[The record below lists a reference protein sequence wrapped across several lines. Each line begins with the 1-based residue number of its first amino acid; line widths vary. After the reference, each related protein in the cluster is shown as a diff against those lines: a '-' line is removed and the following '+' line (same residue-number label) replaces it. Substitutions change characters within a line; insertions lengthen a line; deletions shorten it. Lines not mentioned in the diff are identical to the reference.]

1 MQARQELR
9 VAQLSALFRT
19 FPHDIARQV
28 FRLVEDETRADDLAL
43 SKLLKHQARI
53 EVFEIFRALR
63 TVGNQLAVREC
74 EAQGDIFGASRF
86 SHRVQQISAATV
98 ARSIRWPELSRHE
111 RARLAGVP
119 GVSLSLGTRYAIASP
134 EDLEPGARLTFDCFA
149 RRFIRAHVANLRTPR
164 FLRGM
169 WSRDGA
175 AFLEEFDVPGLPT
188 LHDIELPRLE
198 QLRDYV
204 AAFDDFL
211 LSEDFEDYD
220 TGTDDELPALFDQ

>member
-9 VAQLSALFRT
+9 VAQMFALFRT

-28 FRLVEDETRADDLAL
+28 FRLVEDDTRADDLAL

-53 EVFEIFRALR
+53 EVSEIFRALR
-63 TVGNQLAVREC
+63 TVGNQLAVRAC
-74 EAQGDIFGASRF
+74 EAQGDIFGASRY
-86 SHRVQQISAATV
+86 SYRVQQISAATV

-111 RARLAGVP
+111 RARLVGVP
-119 GVSLSLGTRYAIASP
+119 GVSLSLGTRYAIASV

-175 AFLEEFDVPGLPT
+175 AFLERYEDPQLTTLYDLELPT
-188 LHDIELPRLE
+188 LD
-198 QLRDYV
+198 QLREYLE
-204 AAFDDFL
+204 AFDSLL

-220 TGTDDELPALFDQ
+220 TDDELPALFDQ

>member
-9 VAQLSALFRT
+9 VAQLFALFRT

-43 SKLLKHQARI
+43 AKLLKHQARI
-53 EVFEIFRALR
+53 EVSEIFRALR
-63 TVGNQLAVREC
+63 IVGNQLAVRAC
-74 EAQGDIFGASRF
+74 EEQGDIFGASRY
-86 SHRVQQISAATV
+86 SHRVQQISAATF

-111 RARLAGVP
+111 RARLVGVP
-119 GVSLSLGTRYAIASP
+119 GVSLSLGDRYVIASP

-149 RRFIRAHVANLRTPR
+149 RIFTRAHVANLRTPR

-175 AFLEEFDVPGLPT
+175 AFLEDFEVPGLPT
-188 LHDIELPRLE
+188 LHDIEIPRLE

-204 AAFDDFL
+204 AAFDAFL
-211 LSEDFEDYD
+211 WSEDFGTDD
-220 TGTDDELPALFDQ
+220 DTDDELPALFDQ